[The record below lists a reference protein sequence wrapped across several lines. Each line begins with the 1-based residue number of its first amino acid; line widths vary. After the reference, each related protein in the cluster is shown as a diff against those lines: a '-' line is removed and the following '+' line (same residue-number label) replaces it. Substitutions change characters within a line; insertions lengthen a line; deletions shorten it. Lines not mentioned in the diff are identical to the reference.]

1 MLAVLPCITLLF
13 MIGAY
18 IRVSTQTQ
26 SKESQRSEIQR
37 WLESHGH
44 DLNKVIWFEDIETG
58 TTQKRGAFQEL
69 QKQIFAGVVKTVIVW
84 KLDRIA
90 RSMREGVNTL
100 TDWCEYDVRVISV
113 TQQLDLSGT
122 VGRLVAGVL
131 FAIAEIELEY
141 VKERQAAGIAIAKK
155 KGIYKG
161 RKKGT
166 TKGKPARAKEL
177 HEKGLNPKEIA
188 NAMNVSERTIYR
200 YLDS

>member
-58 TTQKRGAFQEL
+58 TTQKREAFQEL
-69 QKQIFAGVVKTVIVW
+69 QKAIFSGVVKTVIVW

-166 TKGKPARAKEL
+166 TKGKPARTKEL

>member
-1 MLAVLPCITLLF
+1 

-18 IRVSTQTQ
+18 IRVSTPTQ
-26 SKESQRSEIQR
+26 SSESQRAEIQR
-37 WLESHGH
+37 WLLSHGH
-44 DLNKVIWFEDIETG
+44 DLSKILWFEDIETG
-58 TTQKRGAFQEL
+58 TTQKRESFQQL
-69 QKQIFAGVVKTVIVW
+69 QKAIFAGEVKTVIVW

-100 TDWCEYDVRVISV
+100 SDWCEYGVRVISV

-166 TKGKPARAKEL
+166 TKAKPARAKEL
-177 HEKGLNPKEIA
+177 QERGLTSKEIA
-188 NAMNVSERTIYR
+188 NAMNISERTVYR